1 MIIYHPEKFVKREN
15 GQTGGIPDSRLYRNH
30 TNYRKQYTMD
40 YDRYVELSN
49 KIGYIY
55 TPMKLPVLKAGYET
69 LPRTKEEGTVI
80 FGDFMGEA
88 QQNAGAYG
96 RLAPFVREF
105 IYRKRWTGLRDIQEE
120 TIRRILDGEGHLLIA
135 AGTAAGKT
143 EACFFPIISLL
154 WQKRREERQR
164 SAETPDAAP
173 ASSVDCLYIGPLK
186 ALINDQFE
194 RLAPLMEEAEIPLWR
209 WHGDVSDHHKKRLLE
224 NPSGVLQITPE
235 SLEALLLRS
244 PRRLRSLF
252 RNLSFVIIDEVHAFM
267 GSDRGSQILCQ
278 LARIGDAVAARPR
291 RIGLSATLGDY
302 RQAMEWIAA
311 GSGAGSGVDAVTLI
325 REENAKRRI
334 SIAVDYFLRH
344 EGGEAPYYRNLYR
357 QIRGRR
363 CIIFTNSRLDAE
375 ECIASLRE
383 LAAKNRGEERFHIHH
398 GSIAAALRQ
407 ETERQLREGGHPMT
421 TAATATLEM
430 GIDIGALD
438 RVIQIG
444 PPASVGAFV
453 QRLGRSGRRSGRPAI
468 CFSFLDERRRDAFP
482 LPWGLLKTIAVIE
495 LYLKEKWME
504 DAPAAPYP
512 LSLLLHQTL
521 SVLSSLGEHSRPSL
535 KDRVLALPC
544 FSRVTE
550 EDYDALL
557 DHLLRTDLLGQTE
570 EGNLITG
577 LEGEALT
584 AHYSFYSVF
593 AEAGEYR
600 VMQGGRELGSINFI
614 PPPGSSIILGGRYWK
629 TERIDRRHREI
640 TVTPGEPGSR
650 RIWRGGGMETHRRVV
665 RHMRELLGGEE
676 EYPYLSAGAAGALKA
691 ARSLSRERSLHGTIL
706 VPGEGGCRLLPWTG
720 SRGMRTL
727 LLVLQHRDT
736 AAALGLRSLSREND
750 FALRLETA
758 LPAGEFLARLKD
770 AVNGLDRRGLEDM
783 VDPAAVPFTGKFDE
797 YLPPRLLAKQ
807 WAAAMLDPEDLK
819 EAVG

>member
-1 MIIYHPEKFVKREN
+1 MRETR
-15 GQTGGIPDSRLYRNH
+15 QT
-30 TNYRKQYTMD
+30 
-40 YDRYVELSN
+40 
-49 KIGYIY
+49 
-55 TPMKLPVLKAGYET
+55 
-69 LPRTKEEGTVI
+69 
-80 FGDFMGEA
+80 
-88 QQNAGAYG
+88 AGAAYD

-120 TIRRILDGEGHLLIA
+120 TIRQILDGEGHLLIA
-135 AGTAAGKT
+135 AGTASGKT
-143 EACFFPIISLL
+143 EACFFPVISLL
-154 WQKRREERQR
+154 WQRRRQGR
-164 SAETPDAAP
+164 RASGGAAP
-173 ASSVDCLYIGPLK
+173 ADGRPEGAAGAPAAAVPSSVDCLYIGPLK

-209 WHGDVSDHHKKRLLE
+209 WHGDVSDHHKKKLLE

-244 PRRLRSLF
+244 PRLILSLF

-267 GSDRGSQILCQ
+267 GGDRGSQILCQ
-278 LARIGDAVAARPR
+278 LARIGGAVSARPR

-302 RQAMEWIAA
+302 RRAMEWIAA
-311 GSGAGSGVDAVTLI
+311 GSGADGGAGSGEVTLI
-325 REENAKRRI
+325 RDSGAKRPV
-334 SIAVDYFLRH
+334 SIAVDYFSRVL
-344 EGGEAPYYRNLYR
+344 GEESAYRRNLYR

-375 ECIASLRE
+375 ECAASLRE
-383 LAAKNRGEERFHIHH
+383 LAARNRGEERFHVHH

-407 ETERQLREGGHPMT
+407 ETERELRESGHPMT

-444 PPASVGAFV
+444 PPASVAAFV

-468 CFSFLDERRRDAFP
+468 YFSFLDDRRRDAFP

-495 LYLKEKWME
+495 LYLKEKWLE
-504 DAPAAPYP
+504 DSPEAPYP

-521 SVLSSLGEHSRPSL
+521 SVLSSLGEHSRPAL
-535 KDRVLALPC
+535 KDRVLALPP

-557 DHLLRTDLLGQTE
+557 DHLLRIELLGRTE
-570 EGNLITG
+570 EGNFITG

-600 VMQGGRELGSINFI
+600 VMQGGRELGKINFI
-614 PPPGSSIILGGRYWK
+614 PPPESSIILGGRYWK
-629 TERIDRRHREI
+629 VERIDRKHREI
-640 TVTPGEPGSR
+640 AVGPGEPGSR
-650 RIWRGGGMETHRRVV
+650 RIWRGGGTETHRRIV
-665 RHMRELLGGEE
+665 RRMRELLGGKE
-676 EYPYLSAGAAGALKA
+676 EYAYLSAGAASALKD
-691 ARSLSRERSLHGTIL
+691 ARSLWGERSLNETIL
-706 VPGEGGCRLLPWTG
+706 VPDGRGGCRLLPWTG

-736 AAALGLRSLSREND
+736 AAALALRSLSREND
-750 FALRLETA
+750 FSLRLETA
-758 LPAGEFLARLKD
+758 LPAGDFLARLAD
-770 AVNGLDRRGLEDM
+770 TARGLDSRRLEALA
-783 VDPAAVPFTGKFDE
+783 DPAAVPFTGKFDE

-807 WAAAMLDPEDLK
+807 WAANMLDLEELR